1 MEDVSHDTYLGDII
15 SADGRNTLNV
25 KKRVGKGLGIVTQ
38 IMNML
43 EFVNLGEFYFETAI
57 LLRESILINGMLTN
71 SEIWYSLK
79 KEEIKELENVD
90 MTLLKKIFKV
100 PFSTPSE
107 AYFLKL
113 GILSLKPIIK
123 KRRIIYFHYL
133 VTRKDEEMLHSFFI
147 TQLYENYWGKLQGGT
162 GSCYLPPVP

>member
-1 MEDVSHDTYLGDII
+1 
-15 SADGRNTLNV
+15 
-25 KKRVGKGLGIVTQ
+25 
-38 IMNML
+38 MNML

-107 AYFLKL
+107 AYFLEL
-113 GILSLKPIIK
+113 GILSLETIIK
-123 KRRIIYFHYL
+123 KRRII
-133 VTRKDEEMLHSFFI
+133 S
-147 TQLYENYWGKLQGGT
+147 
-162 GSCYLPPVP
+162 LPGY